1 MWMPPHF
8 HESVV
13 IDRPVDE
20 VVAFASDWFNGPRD
34 GSVLAFR
41 QTSAAASGVGT
52 TLEGRMVILGFE
64 TRFKTRITEWD
75 MSRHA
80 ATFVSAGGPFR
91 SIVLRVTMEPRGD
104 GTEMVESR
112 EMELR
117 RALKLLGPLVVP
129 YWRRRTKT
137 ALKNFKRLIEA
148 QPRHEEG

>member
-1 MWMPPHF
+1 MPHF
-8 HESVV
+8 IETIV
-13 IDRPVDE
+13 INRPVDE

-41 QTSAAASGVGT
+41 QTSAGPPGVGT

-75 MSRHA
+75 LPRA
-80 ATFVSAGGPFR
+80 AMFVSAGGPFR
-91 SIVLRVTMEPRGD
+91 SIVLRVTIEPRGN

-117 RALKLLGPLVVP
+117 PALKLLGPLVVP
-129 YWRRRTKT
+129 YWRRRTR
-137 ALKNFKRLIEA
+137 AVQKNFKRLVEA
-148 QPRHEEG
+148 QPRHEWG

>member
-41 QTSAAASGVGT
+41 QTSAGASGVGT

-64 TRFKTRITEWD
+64 TRFKTRAFPIDCPPRDHGAEGRWD
-75 MSRHA
+75 
-80 ATFVSAGGPFR
+80 
-91 SIVLRVTMEPRGD
+91 
-104 GTEMVESR
+104 
-112 EMELR
+112 
-117 RALKLLGPLVVP
+117 
-129 YWRRRTKT
+129 
-137 ALKNFKRLIEA
+137 
-148 QPRHEEG
+148 

>member
-1 MWMPPHF
+1 MPSF
-8 HESVV
+8 QESVV
-13 IDRPVDE
+13 INRPVDE

-41 QTSAAASGVGT
+41 QTSPGEPGVGT

-64 TRFKTRITEWD
+64 TRFTTRITEWD
-75 MSRHA
+75 VPRA
-80 ATFVSAGGPFR
+80 ATFVSTGGPFR

-117 RALKLLGPLVVP
+117 GALKLLGPFVVP

-137 ALKNFKRLIEA
+137 AQKNFKRLIEA
-148 QPRHEEG
+148 QSH